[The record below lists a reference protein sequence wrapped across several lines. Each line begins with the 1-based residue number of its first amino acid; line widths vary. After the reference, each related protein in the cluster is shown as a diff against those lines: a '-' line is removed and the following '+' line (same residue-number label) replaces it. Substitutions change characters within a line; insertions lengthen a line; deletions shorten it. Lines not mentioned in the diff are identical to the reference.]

1 MDLVQRM
8 PRLLVALK
16 GPAWGAARALPDDE
30 EQDRRDAQGHSA
42 EQEKQSGVRTH
53 AADATSEPSPAQ
65 SRRVSAVHRAAGTI
79 CLVNAPLNDADRKL
93 LNLVQKEIQL
103 VSRPFEH
110 VAAEL
115 ETTEDDVL
123 TRLRR
128 FRDDEGIIRQISA
141 IFDTRK
147 LGYTSTL
154 IAMRVPAERVDAAA
168 RIINEHPGVSHNY
181 ERDHEFNIWFTLAV
195 PPGMNLEEHI
205 DRLHELVGAEATR
218 ILPTLKMFKIEVRLD
233 MEEGVSNADGPPPPK
248 AELPPLTD
256 GDIRAI
262 RGLQIDIP
270 LVSRPFAEEAA
281 TVDMSEDELLSYGH
295 KFLADGRMRRCAAI
309 LRHRRAGFLSNGM
322 GVWKMPEEQAVE
334 LGYRIASFP
343 QVTHCY
349 QRPVYEDWPYRVF
362 SMVHARTEEK
372 VRDVIRNIS
381 DETGLREYDILFS
394 TREFKKTRVPY
405 FTGEYETWVER
416 HFSPIAT

>member
-1 MDLVQRM
+1 MTTQ
-8 PRLLVALK
+8 P
-16 GPAWGAARALPDDE
+16 
-30 EQDRRDAQGHSA
+30 
-42 EQEKQSGVRTH
+42 
-53 AADATSEPSPAQ
+53 SE
-65 SRRVSAVHRAAGTI
+65 
-79 CLVNAPLNDADRKL
+79 ADRKL
-93 LNLVQKEIQL
+93 LNLVQKEIELIPQ
-103 VSRPFEH
+103 PFLPI
-110 VAAEL
+110 ASEL
-115 ETTEDDVL
+115 GTTEEDVL

-128 FRDDEGIIRQISA
+128 LRDDERVVRQISA

-154 IAMRVPAERVDAAA
+154 VAMRVPSEAVNKAA

-181 ERDHEFNIWFTLAV
+181 ERNHEFNIWFTLAV
-195 PPGMNLEEHI
+195 PPGMDLDEHI
-205 DRLHELVGAEATR
+205 DRLHELVGAESTR

-233 MEEGVSNADGPPPPK
+233 MEQGVSNSDGPAPPK

-256 GDIRAI
+256 DDIRAI
-262 RGLQIDIP
+262 RALQTDMP
-270 LVSRPFAEEAA
+270 LVSRPFAEQGAC
-281 TVDMSEDELLSYGH
+281 VGMSEGDLLGYGR

-309 LRHRRAGFLSNGM
+309 LHHRRAGFLANGM

-372 VRDVIRNIS
+372 VREVIQNIS
-381 DETGLREYDILFS
+381 SETGLNEYDILFS

-405 FTGEYETWVER
+405 FTGEYEDWVER
-416 HFSPIAT
+416 NFTSSRV

>member
-1 MDLVQRM
+1 VTTQ
-8 PRLLVALK
+8 PT
-16 GPAWGAARALPDDE
+16 E
-30 EQDRRDAQGHSA
+30 TDR
-42 EQEKQSGVRTH
+42 T
-53 AADATSEPSPAQ
+53 
-65 SRRVSAVHRAAGTI
+65 
-79 CLVNAPLNDADRKL
+79 L
-93 LNLVQKEIQL
+93 LNLVQKEIEL
-103 VSRPFEH
+103 ISAPFAPI
-110 VAAEL
+110 AAEL
-115 ETTEDDVL
+115 GLSEEDVL
-123 TRLRR
+123 ARLRR
-128 FRDDEGIIRQISA
+128 LRDDEGVIRQISA

-154 IAMRVPAERVDAAA
+154 VAMRVAPERVNEAA

-195 PPGMNLEEHI
+195 PPGMELETHI
-205 DRLHELVGAEATR
+205 DRLHDLVGAEATR

-233 MEEGVSNADGPPPPK
+233 MEQGVSNADGPPPPK
-248 AELPPLTD
+248 ADFSPLTD
-256 GDIRAI
+256 DDIRAI
-262 RGLQIDIP
+262 RGLQVDMP
-270 LVSRPFAEEAA
+270 LVSRPYAEEAK
-281 TVDMSEDELLSYGH
+281 TVGMSEEELLSFAH

-309 LRHRRAGFLSNGM
+309 LRHRRAGFLANGM

-372 VRDVIRNIS
+372 VREVIQNIS
-381 DETGLREYDILFS
+381 TETGLPEYDILFS

-416 HFSPIAT
+416 NLNPSPV